1 MKQASSLKVIV
12 VAKSRKLTRFGTIK
26 GEVYFYVQSRRPAMS
41 MKPQPIPEIPAE
53 TVRVVRTI
61 FPKGNFSIDLRD
73 SLGAIYQDELFAD
86 LYPERG
92 QPAYAPWRLALSRF
106 SNSGRI

>member
-1 MKQASSLKVIV
+1 
-12 VAKSRKLTRFGTIK
+12 
-26 GEVYFYVQSRRPAMS
+26 

-92 QPAYAPWRLALSRF
+92 QPAYARLSPGPGHGFPIPGESDRSASCRCGAQSVGLEVCFESGVDGSRL
-106 SNSGRI
+106 